1 MPDLRPRPLGLAQPL
16 IQNHGFDMTTRKKD
30 IYQPPEDA
38 LWLLPLGG
46 SGEIGMNMNLY
57 GTAGK
62 WLMVD
67 CGVMFADE
75 TTPGID
81 IITPDASFIVERRDD
96 LLGIV
101 VTHAHE
107 DHLGA
112 IDRLWPR
119 LRCPVYATPFAAALL
134 RNKFEQA
141 DLLHDVRIIEI
152 PTGGSFTA
160 GPFEVEMIN
169 VTHSV
174 PEAQM
179 LAIKTAHGKVLHTGD
194 WKLDDEPI
202 IGSLTN
208 DDRLRELG
216 REGIMAL
223 VGDSTGATVPAATP
237 SEIAVQGGLRALF
250 PKYKHRIAVTCFSSN
265 IARIKSIAMAAK
277 ETGRYVALV
286 GRSLWRNAEVAY
298 ELGYLPE
305 YEDFLSEH
313 EAMQC
318 PRDKIVLVCTGC
330 QGEPRSA
337 LTRIAVFDHPTV
349 RLERGDIVVY
359 SSREIPGNEKPIARV
374 QNLLVKQRVDI
385 VTIDNAMVHASG
397 HAGQPDM
404 KRLYEWVKPQL
415 SVPVHGELRHQVE
428 HARLA
433 RTLGVPATL
442 VPTDGQIIRLGPGI
456 HEIVAEVK
464 AGRWGLDGIHLRP
477 VDQEVS
483 KNRRKMNF
491 NGAAVV
497 TLAIDKRGEIVSDP
511 QITLLGVE
519 EAGAAAQLR
528 EEMAGA
534 LLDEMEKMPRSVLLD
549 DQALKTATTKTIRR
563 FLQESQGKKPIV
575 EVHLIRL

>member
-1 MPDLRPRPLGLAQPL
+1 
-16 IQNHGFDMTTRKKD
+16 MTMRKKD
-30 IYQPPEDA
+30 MYQPPEDA

-81 IITPDASFIVERRDD
+81 IITPDASFIIERRDD

-107 DHLGA
+107 DHFGA
-112 IDRLWPR
+112 IDRLWTR

-134 RNKFEQA
+134 RNKFDQA
-141 DLLHDVRIIEI
+141 DILNDVRLIEI
-152 PTGGSFTA
+152 PVGGSFQA
-160 GPFEVEMIN
+160 GPFSVEFVP

-179 LAIKTAHGKVLHTGD
+179 LAIKTTHGTVLHTGD

-202 IGSLTN
+202 VGSLTN
-208 DDRLRELG
+208 DERLRSLG
-216 REGIMAL
+216 REGVMAL

-250 PKYKHRIAVTCFSSN
+250 PKYKKRIAVTCFSSN
-265 IARIKSIAMAAK
+265 IARIKSIAIAAK
-277 ETGRYVALV
+277 EEGRYVALV

-305 YEDFLSEH
+305 FEDFLSEH
-313 EAMQC
+313 EAMQS
-318 PRDKIVLVCTGC
+318 PRDKIVLICTGC

-337 LTRIAVFDHPTV
+337 LTRIAVFDHPTI

-374 QNLLVKQRVDI
+374 QNLLIKQRVDI
-385 VTIDNAMVHASG
+385 VTIDHAMVHASG
-397 HAGQPDM
+397 HAGQPDIT
-404 KRLYEWVKPQL
+404 RLYEWVRPHL

-433 RTLGVPATL
+433 RTLGVPETL
-442 VPTDGQIIRLGPGI
+442 VPTNGQIIRLGPGI
-456 HEIVAEVK
+456 HEIVGEVQ

-497 TLAIDKRGEIVSDP
+497 TLALDRRGLVASDP
-511 QITLLGVE
+511 MVTLLGVD
-519 EAGAAAQLR
+519 EAQTVEQLR
-528 EEMAGA
+528 EDMATA
-534 LLDEMEKMPRSVLLD
+534 ILDEVEKMPRSVLLD
-549 DQALKTATTKTIRR
+549 DAAMKNTITKTVRR
-563 FLQESQGKKPIV
+563 FLQESQGKKPVV
-575 EVHLIRL
+575 EVHLIRV